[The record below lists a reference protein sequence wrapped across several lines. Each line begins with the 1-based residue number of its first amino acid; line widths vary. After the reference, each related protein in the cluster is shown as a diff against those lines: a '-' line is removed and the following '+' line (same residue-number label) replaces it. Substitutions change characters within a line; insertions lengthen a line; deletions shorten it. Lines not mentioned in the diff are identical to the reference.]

1 MIKLVTLNNPRMAQA
16 YIDYMATHNVT
27 IQLFPEGEGQ
37 FSLWLA
43 NESQQD
49 LAFAELDAFLH
60 EPNNPKY
67 LAASWSVNNTQQ
79 PNLQYASP
87 KLMTM
92 IKERAGPITL
102 GMMAICAVIFLLQQF
117 GLERQIFEA
126 LHFPSTQQQ
135 HWQLWRWITHAL
147 LHFSILHIVFNLLW
161 WWEFGGHIEK
171 RLGGVTLLKI
181 FVISAALSG
190 AGQYWVGGANFG
202 GLSGVVYALLGY
214 QWMISHYLPST
225 GVRIE
230 KPIIVFM
237 LFWLVLGYFQPFLA
251 IANTAHLVGL
261 IAGVGL
267 GLSDVWR
274 WRQAS

>member
-16 YIDYMATHNVT
+16 YIDYMSTHQVV

-43 NESQQD
+43 DESQQE
-49 LAFAELDAFLH
+49 FVVAELNAFLH
-60 EPNNPKY
+60 DPTHSKY
-67 LAASWSVNNTQQ
+67 LAASWSSNNTSR
-79 PNLQYASP
+79 PHLQYASP

-92 IKERAGPITL
+92 VKERAGAFTL
-102 GMMAICAVIFLLQQF
+102 AMMALCTVIFVLQQF
-117 GLERQIFEA
+117 GLGSRVFEA
-126 LHFPSTQQQ
+126 LHFPSTQAQ
-135 HWQLWRWITHAL
+135 HWQLWRWVTHAL

-171 RLGGVTLLKI
+171 RLGSVTLLKI
-181 FVISAALSG
+181 FVVSAVLSG
-190 AGQYWVGGANFG
+190 AGQYWVAGANFG

-214 QWMISHYLPST
+214 SWMLSYYLPSA
-225 GVRIE
+225 GVKIE
-230 KPIIVFM
+230 KPIIGFM
-237 LFWLVLGYFQPFLA
+237 LFWLVLGYVQPFMA
-251 IANTAHLVGL
+251 IANTAHLAGL

-274 WRQAS
+274 WRQS